1 MELKK
6 VFIGEAVVDYKPA
19 DVINELA
26 IRNSSTAYKMFRDVI
41 GNEVRERE
49 LFLVAYLNRAHK
61 VLWTEIMHIG
71 GITGT
76 LVDKRLILKKALVG
90 NCTAIIVAH
99 NHPSGAK
106 QPSENDRRQTK
117 SLKSACDLLDIS
129 LLDHI
134 IVTEDGFYSFAD
146 NGEGSLS

>member
-19 DVINELA
+19 DVTKELH
-26 IRNSSTAYKMFRDVI
+26 IRSSRDAYKMFKDFI
-41 GNEVRERE
+41 GKEVHERE

-90 NCTAIIVAH
+90 NCTAIIIAH

-106 QPSENDRRQTK
+106 QPSKNDREQTK
-117 SLKSACDLLDIS
+117 QLKSACDLLDIA

-134 IVTEDGFYSFAD
+134 IVTEDDYYSFSD
-146 NGEGSLS
+146 NGERSLL